1 MTANAGKNFIEQPVF
16 ELDCGGKLAGCDQ
29 PVDVTLAYEDR
40 FLSAS
45 EAVED
50 GVAIHHPTA
59 MLLDCVGSVLVA
71 ECCCDVLRAVFDAL
85 TFDMNADCVRMEVE
99 CL

>member
-1 MTANAGKNFIEQPVF
+1 M
-16 ELDCGGKLAGCDQ
+16 
-29 PVDVTLAYEDR
+29 
-40 FLSAS
+40 
-45 EAVED
+45 
-50 GVAIHHPTA
+50 AIHHPTA

-71 ECCCDVLRAVFDAL
+71 KCCRDVLRTVFDVL